1 MSQRCRPGVPQGS
14 MDQDEVVRGP
24 FPFWGL
30 GEDRLLPFQP
40 LEGPLLL
47 YLRTLPPSVSLWLT
61 SARTVLLSKVLGF
74 GLSPRGLGS
83 ALHFKV
89 HDLNRIVE
97 VPSAMKGHK
106 VQGVAWGLLFC
117 LPQNRMDLPKCSVL
131 KDPSFPH
138 FCASYLYHIGISSW
152 NICLLWLIRLSRPV
166 SAPPRCHYS
175 DC

>member
-1 MSQRCRPGVPQGS
+1 MWLTSLELLCHSAV
-14 MDQDEVVRGP
+14 DQEFHRAQWTKMRSLGEP

-61 SARTVLLSKVLGF
+61 SARTVLLSKALRF

-106 VQGVAWGLLFC
+106 V
-117 LPQNRMDLPKCSVL
+117 
-131 KDPSFPH
+131 
-138 FCASYLYHIGISSW
+138 
-152 NICLLWLIRLSRPV
+152 
-166 SAPPRCHYS
+166 
-175 DC
+175 